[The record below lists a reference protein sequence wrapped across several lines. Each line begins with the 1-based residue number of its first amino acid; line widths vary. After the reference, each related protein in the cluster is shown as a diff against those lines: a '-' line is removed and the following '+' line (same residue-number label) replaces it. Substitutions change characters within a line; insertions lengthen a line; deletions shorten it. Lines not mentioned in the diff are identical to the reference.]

1 MSLKFCIQEN
11 RYSDTKTAFS
21 RNQNYITTLS
31 FNRLSAALEAARN
44 YILKILKNTTLSH
57 SETWHWLFDEKK
69 DISHHEA
76 LSKNG
81 TGMKSPRAGE
91 AGWEMGIVHRTALG
105 LQLLLKKSYAGLGTR
120 DKQSNPGS
128 HLGKTERFLARNN

>member
-91 AGWEMGIVHRTALG
+91 AGWENGHSSQNCIGSAASPEKELCWFG
-105 LQLLLKKSYAGLGTR
+105 NQGQAE
-120 DKQSNPGS
+120 QSWFS
-128 HLGKTERFLARNN
+128 SR